1 MVVLRTHAVR
11 IHIVRFHRQCRF
23 QAVEGEV
30 VHRVVQQAVANRVRE
45 TETVHIVLDHLHAHP
60 VIARL
65 AALTAQVDLQNVV
78 MKLIQEVGTMPVHRY
93 PARRLAGQ
101 RMARVRHRKVAMVT
115 HLVDHFVDTVLTL
128 LHQLIV
134 DVDRCSVLRILV
146 TARIHL
152 HTKVM
157 ILVRSQPSHIRHQ
170 LATRQHRI
178 LDVENGGV
186 VGQPCN
192 RYGIVTAL
200 TPDKRGGQRSGTR
213 RGMRIQPLFKRINNP
228 IETGLLE
235 PDVHPRAGIQ
245 RAQPDQC
252 IFAIHLGEG
261 EHAAIGTYGILLH
274 DVPIVE
280 ARLHV
285 HETKFIKR
293 IGGGI
298 PRDTVGGIFNVKL
311 QVNPFT
317 PVIPAVHLQQ
327 IEPVVGILCVVDDR
341 VRIHVGTKHQERQ
354 LTAVHFQGQDI
365 AGQMPMESAIDIL
378 VFISL
383 DGVGARNTPFGIN
396 AQGGVTTS
404 QQDGGTD
411 RIKRIPV
418 RKDLVAYLQVTVIG
432 QLPRRN
438 FNTVLFHHEGNL
450 TSGIGIIICLE
461 LHMGEKLRPDRN
473 ADRHIRSESHQ
484 RMNHLFRDKINGIPH
499 QGVINAIA
507 FMNQPKEHPIIALLV
522 HSSGHHII

>member
-1 MVVLRTHAVR
+1 MVVLRTHAVG
-11 IHIVRFHRQCRF
+11 IHIVRHHRQCRF
-23 QAVEGEV
+23 QTVKREV
-30 VHRVVQQAVANRVRE
+30 VHRVVQQAVTDRVRI
-45 TETVHIVLDHLHAHP
+45 TVTVRVVLDHLDTDP

-65 AALTAQVDLQNVV
+65 AALAAQVNEQGVV
-78 MKLIQEVGTMPVHRY
+78 VKHIHKVRAVLRHRY
-93 PARRLAGQ
+93 PPVFPSGHRLVV
-101 RMARVRHRKVAMVT
+101 VRHREVAMVT
-115 HLVDHFVDTVLTL
+115 HPADPIVDTVLTL

-134 DVDRCSVLRILV
+134 DVYGSGIFRILV
-146 TARIHL
+146 TARIQL
-152 HTKVM
+152 HTNMMV
-157 ILVRSQPSHIRHQ
+157 LVRDQPSHIGHQ
-170 LATRQHRI
+170 LASRQHRI

-186 VGQPCN
+186 VGEPCN
-192 RYGIVTAL
+192 RHGIVTAL
-200 TPDKRGGQRSGTR
+200 PPDKRGGKRSGTR
-213 RGMRIQPLFKRINNP
+213 RGMRIQPLLKRINDP

-235 PDVHPRAGIQ
+235 PDVHSRTGVQ
-245 RAQPDQC
+245 RAQPDQG

-261 EHAAIGTYGILLH
+261 EHAAVGMDGILLH
-274 DVPIVE
+274 DVTIVE
-280 ARLHV
+280 ARLHI

-298 PRDTVGGIFNVKL
+298 PRDTVGGICNVKF

-317 PVIPAVHLQQ
+317 PVIPTVHLQQ
-327 IEPVVGILCVVDDR
+327 IEPIVGILCVVDDR

-396 AQGGVTTS
+396 AQGGVATS

-461 LHMGEKLRPDRN
+461 LHMGKKLRPDRN